1 MHKNSWRGRNLYTI
15 KCPHCKCTDWGCLP
29 PFHSAPPE
37 GLLVPSAVGP
47 QSQTGRRSLGCLLPS
62 MWICPSESSGRW
74 NPSCVLPGV
83 WLPTQSTWRVIV
95 CYACPQF
102 FYFYVEWFL
111 FGCTLFI
118 HLPAEGIWHVSSFW
132 LLWIKL
138 LFEHS
143 CSSLCVNIHVDVLFF
158 WVNVRSGIA
167 ELCGRC
173 KFGLI
178 RNCQAVFLSDW
189 ANWASSA
196 GPMLLPCYPVGAW
209 CGQASLFRPFWW
221 ACSGSTCYFLHLC
234 WWRHSWHI
242 AECTFLSVQVCEF

>member
-1 MHKNSWRGRNLYTI
+1 MSTPI
-15 KCPHCKCTDWGCLP
+15 S
-29 PFHSAPPE
+29 FSAPGGSACTLCCWPTVPDRKAFS
-37 GLLVPSAVGP
+37 GLPLTVNVDLSF
-47 QSQTGRRSLGCLLPS
+47 RELRSLKPQLCAPWCLASYSKYL
-62 MWICPSESSGRW
+62 EGHRVL
-74 NPSCVLPGV
+74 CV
-83 WLPTQSTWRVIV
+83 STV
-95 CYACPQF
+95 

-178 RNCQAVFLSDW
+178 RNCQAVFLS
-189 ANWASSA
+189 
-196 GPMLLPCYPVGAW
+196 G
-209 CGQASLFRPFWW
+209 
-221 ACSGSTCYFLHLC
+221 
-234 WWRHSWHI
+234 
-242 AECTFLSVQVCEF
+242 